1 MSSALLAWPEFSSSI
16 DTSQGNFFMFCLQCF
31 FLNES
36 VNNDFCLSLQW
47 AYNILDHKAEV
58 DRIIYEDP
66 DPINGFMLLPDLKW
80 NEAQISDMHLTAIVV
95 RRGISS
101 LRDISAEH
109 LPLLK
114 NVLTKGKVCDQSCYF
129 NEKVKS
135 DTYRISTDVTQGT
148 HSTLGHCPPSLCDQ
162 PLHLHILKM

>member
-1 MSSALLAWPEFSSSI
+1 M
-16 DTSQGNFFMFCLQCF
+16 
-31 FLNES
+31 NES
-36 VNNDFCLSLQW
+36 INNDFCLSLQW
-47 AYNILDHKAEV
+47 VYNILDHKAEV
-58 DRIIYEDP
+58 DRIIYEDL

-101 LRDISAEH
+101 LRDITAEH

-135 DTYRISTDVTQGT
+135 DTKFPSFLSQDVITGAPGGSCIT
-148 HSTLGHCPPSLCDQ
+148 PPHPPMIKRPSSDP
-162 PLHLHILKM
+162 PL